1 MSAFQ
6 RCGESL
12 FVAIEGSLAHVSAA
26 RSCWRQVTDVE
37 GRELRFN
44 QPDPSVRGLI
54 AARPLVHAEAGD
66 LWRKSGWR
74 LA

>member
-12 FVAIEGSLAHVSAA
+12 FVAIEGSLAHASAA

-44 QPDPSVRGLI
+44 QRDPSVRGLI
-54 AARPLVHAEAGD
+54 AGRPLARRQGQ
-66 LWRKSGWR
+66 LWRRSS
-74 LA
+74 